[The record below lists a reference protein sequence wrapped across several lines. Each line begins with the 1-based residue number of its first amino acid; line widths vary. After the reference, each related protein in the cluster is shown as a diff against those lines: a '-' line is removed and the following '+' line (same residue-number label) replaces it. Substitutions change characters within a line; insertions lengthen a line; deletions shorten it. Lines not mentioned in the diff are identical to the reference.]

1 MEENL
6 RLLAEKLGLS
16 VRFSDAGLIKKDYEV
31 SEDVIRFI
39 ADSLGFKAWT
49 ADDVNVSL
57 AEIERRRWMQT
68 LDTIYVVE
76 EGDVSF
82 SAVVPVS
89 RLGAAFDI
97 IAAPENSGPGIFGQL
112 SFRVSD
118 TGERYV
124 LDGTELAR
132 IEMRIN
138 TALSFGYYSLTFKM
152 DEDLFFSTLA
162 VACLLYTSPSPRD

>member
-49 ADDVNVSL
+49 ADDVNASL
-57 AEIERRRWMQT
+57 AEIERRRWMRT

-76 EGDVSF
+76 EGDVGF
-82 SAVVPVS
+82 SAVVPASVIPAS
-89 RLGAAFDI
+89 AMFWTVR
-97 IAAPENSGPGIFGQL
+97 N
-112 SFRVSD
+112 
-118 TGERYV
+118 
-124 LDGTELAR
+124 
-132 IEMRIN
+132 
-138 TALSFGYYSLTFKM
+138 
-152 DEDLFFSTLA
+152 
-162 VACLLYTSPSPRD
+162 

>member
-68 LDTIYVVE
+68 LDTS
-76 EGDVSF
+76 VS
-82 SAVVPVS
+82 A
-89 RLGAAFDI
+89 RLF
-97 IAAPENSGPGIFGQL
+97 P
-112 SFRVSD
+112 FRVSAPP
-118 TGERYV
+118 
-124 LDGTELAR
+124 LIL
-132 IEMRIN
+132 
-138 TALSFGYYSLTFKM
+138 
-152 DEDLFFSTLA
+152 
-162 VACLLYTSPSPRD
+162 SPRLRIPAPAFSVSCLFASVIPASAMFWTVRNWHG